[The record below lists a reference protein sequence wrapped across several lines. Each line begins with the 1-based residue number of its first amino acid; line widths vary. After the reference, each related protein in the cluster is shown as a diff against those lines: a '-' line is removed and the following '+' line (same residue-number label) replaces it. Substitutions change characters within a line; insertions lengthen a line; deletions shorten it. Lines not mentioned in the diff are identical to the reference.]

1 MKRVIT
7 PGVQR
12 QVVPEDFSFLSEA
25 DQQICQAMYRM
36 LCRIYGWD
44 GTKPIVISGLDLIMS
59 LNPLSQTKSVQ
70 VTGGVLLTAE
80 GDVVEVEGLQ
90 SFTVNT
96 TITTE
101 QIRQA
106 LTIEIAETN
115 VSPSPVY
122 DKNGNLNIYCHK
134 QRVGTIR
141 NWLAEQMLPIS
152 QSNRIIYAE
161 MDWLYCMDL
170 VINDLVRRVEA
181 LETNES
187 EE

>member
-59 LNPLSQTKSVQ
+59 LNSMSQNKSVQ

-80 GDVVEVEGLQ
+80 GDVVEVEGIQ
-90 SFTVNT
+90 FTVNT

>member
-59 LNPLSQTKSVQ
+59 LNPMSQNKSVQ

-80 GDVVEVEGLQ
+80 GDVVEVEGIQ
-90 SFTVNT
+90 FTVNT

-115 VSPSPVY
+115 ESPSPVY

-161 MDWLYCMDL
+161 MDWLYSMDL

>member
-1 MKRVIT
+1 MKKVIAT
-7 PGVQR
+7 EQR

-25 DQQICQAMYRM
+25 DEQICQGMYKM
-36 LCRIYGWD
+36 LCNIYGFD

-59 LNPLSQTKSVQ
+59 LNPMSQNKSVQ

-80 GDVVEVEGLQ
+80 GDVVEVEGIQ
-90 SFTVNT
+90 FTVNT

-106 LTIEIAETN
+106 LTIEITEID

-122 DKNGNLNIYCHK
+122 DKNGSLNIYCHK
-134 QRVGTIR
+134 EKRGTIR
-141 NWLAEQMLPIS
+141 NWLAEQMLPTP

>member
-59 LNPLSQTKSVQ
+59 LNPMSQNKSVQ

-80 GDVVEVEGLQ
+80 GDVVEVEGIQ
-90 SFTVNT
+90 FTVNT

-161 MDWLYCMDL
+161 MDWLYSMDL

>member
-1 MKRVIT
+1 MKKVIAT
-7 PGVQR
+7 EQR

-25 DQQICQAMYRM
+25 DLQICQAMYRM

-59 LNPLSQTKSVQ
+59 LNPMSQNKSVQ

-80 GDVVEVEGLQ
+80 GDVVEVEGIQ
-90 SFTVNT
+90 FTVNT

-106 LTIEIAETN
+106 LTIEITEID

-161 MDWLYCMDL
+161 MDWLYSMDL

>member
-59 LNPLSQTKSVQ
+59 LNPMSQNKSVQ

-80 GDVVEVEGLQ
+80 GDVVEVEGIQ
-90 SFTVNT
+90 FTVNT

-161 MDWLYCMDL
+161 MDWLYSMDL
-170 VINDLVRRVEA
+170 VINDLVRRVKA